1 MNWDREFR
9 FTDSDFARIRTLVG
23 ELTGIAM
30 TESKREMV
38 YSRLVRRV
46 RYLGLDNFADYC
58 TLLQE
63 GDEGELVQ
71 FVNALTT
78 NLTAFFREEHH
89 FDYLATTLLPQLQH
103 AKGRRR
109 LRIWSAGC
117 STGAEPYSIAMV
129 VKETWPD
136 ATDWDVKILATDID
150 SNVLATACKGV
161 YGEEQ
166 VQGVGRQRL
175 QRWFKKGRGHN
186 RDLVRVTPAL
196 QELVTFQRLNLMQ
209 AWPMRG
215 HFDMIFCRNVV
226 IYFDKPTQR
235 VLFERF
241 ANLLDTRGY
250 LFVGHSEALY
260 DVSQRF
266 ESLGKTIHRKG
277 K

>member
-1 MNWDREFR
+1 MNHTREFR
-9 FTDSDFARIRTLVG
+9 FTDRDFTHIRTLVG
-23 ELTGIAM
+23 QLAGIAM
-30 TESKREMV
+30 TESKRDMV
-38 YSRLVRRV
+38 YSRLARRV
-46 RYLGLDNFADYC
+46 RYLGLDNFEDYC
-58 TLLQE
+58 TLLEE
-63 GDEGELVQ
+63 GDQDELVQ

-89 FDYLATTLLPQLQH
+89 FDYLTTTLLPQLQR

-136 ATDWDVKILATDID
+136 ATDCDVKILATDID
-150 SNVLATACKGV
+150 SNVLATASSGV

-166 VQGVGRQRL
+166 VQGVDRQRL
-175 QRWFKKGRGHN
+175 LRWFRKGRGRN
-186 RDLVRVTPAL
+186 RKLVRVTPAL
-196 QELVTFQRLNLMQ
+196 QELVTFQHLNLMQ

-215 HFDMIFCRNVV
+215 PFDVIFCRNVV

-241 ANLLDTRGY
+241 ANLLDTQGH
-250 LFVGHSEALY
+250 LFVGHSEALF
-260 DVSQRF
+260 DVCQRF
-266 ESLGKTIHRKG
+266 ESLGKTIHRKD